1 LSIFIVGVILLG
13 LAAIAP
19 QMWVKGTLRRHGGDR
34 PDLGGTGGELARH
47 VLDEMKLSQVKVEET
62 DLGDHY
68 DPDTKTVRL
77 SRDNYG
83 GRSVTAIA
91 VAAHEVGHAMQDA
104 TDYRPFRARTAIA
117 RQAIWVQR
125 LGSVVMLLA
134 PVMAA
139 IVRHPAGIV
148 LELLAGLAILSMS
161 VVMHLA
167 TLPVEFDASYKRA
180 LPLLEA
186 GNFLPPEDMPAAR
199 EILRAAAFTYVA
211 AALMT
216 LVNVFY
222 WLRVLRL

>member
-1 LSIFIVGVILLG
+1 MIVLIIGVVLLA
-13 LAAIAP
+13 LAAVLP
-19 QMWVKGTLRRHGGDR
+19 QMWVRGTMRRHSVDR
-34 PDLGGTGGELARH
+34 SDLGGTGGELARYA
-47 VLDEMKLSQVKVEET
+47 LDEMKLNHVGVEET
-62 DLGDHY
+62 ELGDHY
-68 DPDTKTVRL
+68 DPETKTVRL
-77 SRDNYG
+77 SRDNFG

-104 TDYRPFRARTAIA
+104 IDYRPFRARTAIA

-199 EILRAAAFTYVA
+199 EILHAAAFTYVA

>member
-1 LSIFIVGVILLG
+1 MSIFIVGVILLG

>member
-1 LSIFIVGVILLG
+1 MSVLIIGVILLG
-13 LAAIAP
+13 LAAVAP
-19 QMWVKGTLRRHGGDR
+19 QWWVKSTLRRHGGDR

-47 VLDEMKLSQVKVEET
+47 VLDEMKLNHVGVEET
-62 DLGDHY
+62 EIGDHY
-68 DPDTKTVRL
+68 DPDSKTVRL
-77 SRDNYG
+77 SRDNFG

-117 RQAIWVQR
+117 RQAVWIQR

-134 PVMAA
+134 PLAA
-139 IVRHPAGIV
+139 IALRGPGGFI
-148 LELLAGLAILSMS
+148 LEILAGLAILSMS